1 MRHALVVGLLLVAG
15 PPLAAQAPDPL
26 DSIVTAQMA
35 ERRIPGVAVAVL
47 RGGRPIAI
55 RAWGSADLATDRP
68 ADTATSFGIASVSK
82 QFLAAG
88 VMLLVQ
94 EGKVSLDDEIGR
106 HLPETASAWKG
117 ITVRQLLSHTGGIQ
131 RESRAFDGARVQPDS
146 VVVAAAL
153 SQPFDH
159 TPGTRYQYCNVCYFA
174 VAEMIRRVSG
184 IPWEEFFQARVF
196 RPLGMAA
203 TATTNATV
211 PRRARSY
218 NVTPAGTRD
227 AAEYAALR
235 PSGAFV
241 SSIADL
247 ARWETALWTDRPL
260 AAASRRQMI
269 VPVPLAD
276 GSTAPYGLGWAI
288 DTLAGRTIVQHGGSL
303 AGFRS
308 HYLRIPGDSLAVI
321 VLTNADVGRPAA
333 IAAAV
338 ARAYLPGR

>member
-1 MRHALVVGLLLVAG
+1 
-15 PPLAAQAPDPL
+15 
-26 DSIVTAQMA
+26 
-35 ERRIPGVAVAVL
+35 
-47 RGGRPIAI
+47 
-55 RAWGSADLATDRP
+55 
-68 ADTATSFGIASVSK
+68 VSK
-82 QFLAAG
+82 QFIASG

-117 ITVRQLLSHTGGIQ
+117 ITIRQLLSHTGGIQ
-131 RESRAFDGARVQPDS
+131 RESRAFNGAVVQPDS
-146 VVVAAAL
+146 VVVTAAL

-174 VAEMIRRVSG
+174 AAELIRRVSG
-184 IPWEEFFQARVF
+184 RPWEEFFQERIF
-196 RPLGMAA
+196 GPLGM
-203 TATTNATV
+203 TATNTTTATV

-218 NVTPAGTRD
+218 FVTPAGTRD

-247 ARWETALWTDRPL
+247 ARWEAALWTDRPL
-260 AAASRRQMI
+260 TAASRREM
-269 VPVPLAD
+269 VVRVPLA
-276 GSTAPYGLGWAI
+276 GGTTAPYGLGWGV
-288 DTLAGRTIVQHGGSL
+288 DTLLGRTVVQHGGSL

-321 VLTNADVGRPAA
+321 VLTNADVGRPAPLA
-333 IAAAV
+333 VAV
-338 ARAYLPGR
+338 ARHYLRP

>member
-1 MRHALVVGLLLVAG
+1 MRRALIAGLLLTAG
-15 PPLAAQAPDPL
+15 APLAGQVRDPL
-26 DSIVTAQMA
+26 DSIVNAQMA

-47 RGGRPIAI
+47 RGGRPVAI
-55 RAWGSADLATDRP
+55 RAWGTVDIANGTA

-88 VMLLVQ
+88 VLLLVQ
-94 EGKVSLDDEIGR
+94 EGKVTLDDEIGR
-106 HLPETASAWKG
+106 HLPETANAWKG
-117 ITVRQLLSHTGGIQ
+117 ITLRQLLSHTGGIQ
-131 RESRAFDGARVQPDS
+131 RESQAFNGALVQPDS
-146 VVVAAAL
+146 VVVVAAL

-174 VAEMIRRVSG
+174 IAEMIRRVSG
-184 IPWEEFFQARVF
+184 TPWEEFFQARIF
-196 RPLGMAA
+196 RPLNMRA
-203 TATTNATV
+203 TATTNVAM
-211 PRRARSY
+211 PRRAQSY
-218 NVTPAGTRD
+218 FVTPAGTRV

-241 SSIADL
+241 ASIADL

-260 AAASRRQMI
+260 SASSRAEMTTA
-269 VPVPLAD
+269 VPLR
-276 GSTAPYGLGWAI
+276 GGTVAPYGLGWAI
-288 DTLAGRTIVQHGGSL
+288 DTLAGRSIVQHGGSL

-321 VLTNADVGRPAA
+321 VLTNADVGRPAV

-338 ARAYLPGR
+338 ARSYLQTR